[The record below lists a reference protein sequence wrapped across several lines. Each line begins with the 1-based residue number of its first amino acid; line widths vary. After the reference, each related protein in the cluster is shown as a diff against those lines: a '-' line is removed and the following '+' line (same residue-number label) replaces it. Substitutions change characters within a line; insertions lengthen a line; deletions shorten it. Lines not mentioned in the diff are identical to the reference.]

1 MDELRTTVL
10 QNRAKI
16 GDLLLKHNL
25 GCQQL
30 PGICYFNVSYFSQ
43 TMDGQSNDLYK
54 EVDDKISQVTSE
66 WSS

>member
-16 GDLLLKHNL
+16 DDFLLKHNL

-30 PGICYFNVSYFSQ
+30 PGICYFNVSDISQ
-43 TMDGQSNDLYK
+43 AIDGQSNDLYK
-54 EVDDKISQVTSE
+54 EVDKISQVTFE

>member
-16 GDLLLKHNL
+16 DNLLLKHNL

-30 PGICYFNVSYFSQ
+30 PGVCYFNVSDISKAI
-43 TMDGQSNDLYK
+43 DGQSNDLYK
-54 EVDDKISQVTSE
+54 EVDKISQVTFE
-66 WSS
+66 

>member
-16 GDLLLKHNL
+16 DNLLLKYNL

-43 TMDGQSNDLYK
+43 TTDGQSNDLYK
-54 EVDDKISQVTSE
+54 EVDKISQVTFE